1 MVTND
6 IMARGS
12 QVTMIR
18 LLIWEIYILDVTGH
32 QDISRHG
39 TKKKNE
45 QLSLM
50 YEIHIH
56 TPVYSI
62 VTATTVS
69 YIDKSA
75 LISP

>member
-12 QVTMIR
+12 QVIMIR

-39 TKKKNE
+39 TKKNE
-45 QLSLM
+45 QLSLV

-75 LISP
+75 LLSP